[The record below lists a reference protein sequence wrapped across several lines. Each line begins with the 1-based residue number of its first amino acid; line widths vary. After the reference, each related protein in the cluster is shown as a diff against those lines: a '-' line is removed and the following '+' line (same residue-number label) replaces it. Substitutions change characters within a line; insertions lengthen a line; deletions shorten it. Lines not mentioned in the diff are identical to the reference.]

1 MLRPD
6 FTQAKN
12 YILQHK
18 LLSLLAICVIGI
30 TLTLGL
36 RHLSNQSTSKKAVM
50 KPIVHTQTVSRRPL
64 YKSINLFG
72 QLKAKAQIDIV
83 NKYAGIVGSEYMP
96 RTDESAIQVNI
107 ELPTGYNADQT
118 NEVLLLFEDY
128 LAKVPEIEH
137 YMTNVTTTQS
147 MGKLVIAL
155 KSSDERSR
163 DVWQVTQEI
172 RSFAKQN
179 LGEIKVL
186 VNEMSFTSKY
196 NFDKH
201 HGLE

>member
-64 YKSINLFG
+64 YNYDSNG
-72 QLKAKAQIDIV
+72 MDDR
-83 NKYAGIVGSEYMP
+83 NYS
-96 RTDESAIQVNI
+96 RSASVVS
-107 ELPTGYNADQT
+107 P
-118 NEVLLLFEDY
+118 V
-128 LAKVPEIEH
+128 
-137 YMTNVTTTQS
+137 
-147 MGKLVIAL
+147 
-155 KSSDERSR
+155 
-163 DVWQVTQEI
+163 
-172 RSFAKQN
+172 
-179 LGEIKVL
+179 
-186 VNEMSFTSKY
+186 
-196 NFDKH
+196 
-201 HGLE
+201 

>member
-36 RHLSNQSTSKKAVM
+36 RHLSNQSPSKKAVM

-72 QLKAKAQIDIV
+72 QLKAD
-83 NKYAGIVGSEYMP
+83 
-96 RTDESAIQVNI
+96 R
-107 ELPTGYNADQT
+107 
-118 NEVLLLFEDY
+118 
-128 LAKVPEIEH
+128 
-137 YMTNVTTTQS
+137 
-147 MGKLVIAL
+147 
-155 KSSDERSR
+155 KS
-163 DVWQVTQEI
+163 VV
-172 RSFAKQN
+172 
-179 LGEIKVL
+179 
-186 VNEMSFTSKY
+186 
-196 NFDKH
+196 
-201 HGLE
+201 